1 MKVWVRFQGSPCWMC
16 CGHNDTRDTFFSD
29 YVKFLLL
36 ITILLMIHIASS
48 VIFGMVNRTI
58 RRAAVSRDVLVS
70 QLEN

>member
-1 MKVWVRFQGSPCWMC
+1 MEVWVRFQDSPCWMC
-16 CGHNDTRDTFFSD
+16 SGYNGMRDTFFSD

-58 RRAAVSRDVLVS
+58 KGAAVPRDVLS
-70 QLEN
+70 SYLEN